1 MGTRLN
7 VLMHDMV
14 PKHQIMDVEEV
25 HTLLTDYNLTMEQLL
40 KIYHD
45 DPIVK
50 SIDAVPGNVIRITR
64 KSHTAGEAEAFR
76 LVVRRP
82 KK

>member
-14 PKHQIMDVEEV
+14 PKHQIMDDDGLR
-25 HTLLTDYNLTMEQLL
+25 TLLYDYNLTMEQLP
-40 KIYHD
+40 KVYHD
-45 DPIVK
+45 DPVVK
-50 SIDAVPGNVIRITR
+50 SIEAVPGNVIRITR
-64 KSHTAGEAEAFR
+64 KSHTAGEADVYR

>member
-14 PKHQIMDVEEV
+14 PKHQIMNDEELR
-25 HTLLTDYNLTMEQLL
+25 TLLSDYNVAMEQLP

-50 SIDAVPGNVIRITR
+50 AIEALPGTVIRITR
-64 KSHTAGEAEAFR
+64 KSHTAGEAEAYR

>member
-14 PKHQIMDVEEV
+14 PKHQIMDDEELR
-25 HTLLTDYNLTMEQLL
+25 TLLSDYNVAREQLP

-50 SIDAVPGNVIRITR
+50 AIEALPGTVIRITR
-64 KSHTAGEAEAFR
+64 KSHTAGEAEAYR

>member
-1 MGTRLN
+1 
-7 VLMHDMV
+7 MHDMV
-14 PKHQIMDVEEV
+14 PKHQIMDDEGLR
-25 HTLLTDYNLTMEQLL
+25 TLLSDYTITMEQLP

-45 DPIVK
+45 DPLVK
-50 SIDAVPGNVIRITR
+50 AIEAVPGNVIRITR
-64 KSHTAGEAEAFR
+64 KSHTAGEADAFR